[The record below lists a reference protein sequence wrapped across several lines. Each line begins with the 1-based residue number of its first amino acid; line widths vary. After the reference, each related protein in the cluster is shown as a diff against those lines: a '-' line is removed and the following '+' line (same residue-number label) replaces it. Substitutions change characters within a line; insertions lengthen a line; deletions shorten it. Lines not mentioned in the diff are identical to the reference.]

1 MPEREVRYMTIGKCI
16 SIAEGIAP
24 SKHSRE
30 LKLRWIS
37 ELEGK
42 ISVEL
47 FDKSPSDLSEYDA
60 DSRDDLTLA
69 VPFPFDQ
76 IYWMYLVAML
86 DLANGDNARYASSA
100 GTFNSA
106 FESYAKWVVR
116 TGVGR

>member
-1 MPEREVRYMTIGKCI
+1 MTIGKCI
-16 SIAEGIAP
+16 SIAESIAP
-24 SKHSRE
+24 SKHSRD
-30 LKLRWIS
+30 LKVRWIS

-47 FDKSPSDLSEYDA
+47 FNRSPLDLEEYGA
-60 DSRDDLTLA
+60 ESRDDQALE

-86 DLANGDNARYASSA
+86 DLANGDNARYQSSA
-100 GTFNSA
+100 GAFNSA

-116 TGVGR
+116 TGAGGRAWK

>member
-1 MPEREVRYMTIGKCI
+1 MTIGKCI
-16 SIAEGIAP
+16 SIAESMAP
-24 SKHSRE
+24 SKHARD
-30 LKLRWIS
+30 LKIRWIS

-47 FDKSPSDLSEYDA
+47 FNKDPSELCEYDA
-60 DSRDDLTLA
+60 DSRDDLLLE

-86 DLANGDNARYASSA
+86 DLANGDNSRYVNSA
-100 GTFNSA
+100 GVFNSA

-116 TGVGR
+116 SGVGR